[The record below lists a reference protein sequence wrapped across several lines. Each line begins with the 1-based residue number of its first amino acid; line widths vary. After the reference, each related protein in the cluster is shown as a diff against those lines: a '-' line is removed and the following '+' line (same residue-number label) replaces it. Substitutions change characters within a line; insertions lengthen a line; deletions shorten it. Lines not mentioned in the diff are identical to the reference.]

1 MTTTQTPRRE
11 GLRDFLRSRRARVMP
26 EEVGLPGDRARRTP
40 GLRREEVAVLAG
52 IGVSWYTWLEQG
64 RDIKVSDSVIESIS
78 RVLRLDPA
86 ERAYFYRL
94 AGLNPP
100 ASPPSEGDDPAQLA
114 ELERLLGSWAP
125 YPAYVLDLR
134 WNYVLSNAAAQAVFG
149 VPRTGGNCLELF
161 FTDPRFQSFFANR
174 ATLAPELVATFR
186 ALAATYPDDDGF
198 GVIQRRLYAR
208 SPEFA
213 RLWDRHDVR
222 AATIGTKDVVHPYVG
237 ELSFDHHVMNPA
249 NRPDLRVIVH
259 LPRGEDAR
267 DKLERLLREFPGY
280 V

>member
-1 MTTTQTPRRE
+1 MTTTQTSRRE
-11 GLRDFLRSRRARVMP
+11 DLRDFLRSRRARVRP
-26 EEVGLPGDRARRTP
+26 EEVGLPGGARRTP

-64 RDIKVSDSVIESIS
+64 RDIKVSDSVVQSIS

-86 ERAYFYRL
+86 ESAYFYRL

-100 ASPPSEGDDPAQLA
+100 VSAPVDGGPSQEA
-114 ELERLLGSWAP
+114 ELERLLDSWAP
-125 YPAYVLDLR
+125 YPGYVLDLR

-149 VPRTGGNCLELF
+149 VPRSGGNCLELF
-161 FTDPRFQSFFANR
+161 FTDPRYQSFFANR
-174 ATLAPELVATFR
+174 DRLAPEIVATFR
-186 ALAATYPDDDGF
+186 TLSATYPDDDGF
-198 GVIQRRLYAR
+198 GAIQRRLYAQ

-213 RLWDRHDVR
+213 RLWDQHDVR
-222 AATIGTKDVVHPYVG
+222 AATIGSKDVVHPYVG

-249 NRPDLRVIVH
+249 DRPDLRVIVH